1 MPATA
6 LTNIRPQPAAG
17 TAGSIGETA
26 LRRANTRARKAGLL
40 GEAARHFGA
49 LARPTRQDI
58 SVFRELFYQLADG
71 STKSERRVIAASLS
85 RNPYTPR
92 TILLY
97 LALDDYDV
105 AAPVLLFSDSLTEQ
119 DIRNLA
125 IRVSRQSLE
134 ILCRR
139 ATLTPLAA
147 QALLD
152 AGGSRSHELLSR
164 NVAIQSDPAIRELL
178 GTRRR
183 ENIAS
188 AAASLKRAPV
198 QARVT
203 ATAPTVVAAQSE
215 ISHELTDTAAPA
227 STDLE
232 PNAPAPAEPET
243 ATVEPATVDLSDP
256 RNLLVALA
264 ARGGNL
270 GRAASQPARS
280 ASVAAA
286 DPRLF
291 EPDVVGLARA
301 RDRAGIAARIESH
314 CGLPSRHS
322 IAVLEQGGASEMI
335 VLLKG
340 VGMSDL
346 GTIQILLQLDA
357 GVARNLATY
366 HQAKAILASVDLTTC
381 RNFVEGLGATLE
393 AMRPAIATKRA
404 DEPVDRAALYAHAA
418 KRRQEILARAGIG
431 PAPSPAARQTSSLYL
446 KSA

>member
-6 LTNIRPQPAAG
+6 PTSIRPQPAAG
-17 TAGSIGETA
+17 AAGSIGETA
-26 LRRANTRARKAGLL
+26 LRRASTRARKAGLL

-49 LARPTRQDI
+49 LTRPTRQDI
-58 SVFRELFYQLADG
+58 SVFRELFYQLVDG
-71 STKSERRVIAASLS
+71 STKSERRVMAASLA

-139 ATLTPLAA
+139 ATLTPIAA
-147 QALLD
+147 EALLD

-178 GTRRR
+178 DLRRR
-183 ENIAS
+183 ENIVS
-188 AAASLKRAPV
+188 AAASLKRAPA
-198 QARVT
+198 QARLNAKT
-203 ATAPTVVAAQSE
+203 PAVVAAREEMREQ
-215 ISHELTDTAAPA
+215 AAGDAILASAQLA
-227 STDLE
+227 STEQALAE
-232 PNAPAPAEPET
+232 PAPAIS
-243 ATVEPATVDLSDP
+243 EPAAGDLSDP
-256 RNLLVALA
+256 RNLLIAIA

-270 GRAASQPARS
+270 GRAAPQAVRS
-280 ASVAAA
+280 PGSAAA

-291 EPDVVGLARA
+291 EPDIVGLARA
-301 RDRAGIAARIESH
+301 KDRAGIAARIESH
-314 CGLPSRHS
+314 CGLPARHS
-322 IAVLEQGGASEMI
+322 RAVLEQGGAGEMI

-346 GTIQILLQLDA
+346 GTIQVLLQLDV

-366 HQAKAILASVDLTTC
+366 NQAKAILTSVDLSTC
-381 RNFVEGLGATLE
+381 RSFVEGLGATRE
-393 AMRPAIATKRA
+393 AIRPAIAAKRT

-431 PAPSPAARQTSSLYL
+431 PAPAPVTDPVKAVYL

>member
-1 MPATA
+1 MPANAPTS
-6 LTNIRPQPAAG
+6 IRLQPAANAG
-17 TAGSIGETA
+17 GSIGETA
-26 LRRANTRARKAGLL
+26 LRRASTRARKAGLL

-58 SVFRELFYQLADG
+58 SVFRELFYQLVDG
-71 STKSERRVIAASLS
+71 STKAERRIIAASLA

-92 TILLY
+92 SILLY

-119 DIRNLA
+119 DICNLA

-139 ATLTPLAA
+139 ANLTPLAVE
-147 QALLD
+147 ALLD
-152 AGGSRSHELLSR
+152 AGGPRSHELLSK
-164 NVAIQSDPAIRELL
+164 NTPVLGDAAIRQILDS
-178 GTRRR
+178 RRR
-183 ENIAS
+183 EAIIS
-188 AAASLKRAPV
+188 AAASLKRAPL
-198 QARVT
+198 QARVRSLAEPSEAPVEEQPAASAHELA
-203 ATAPTVVAAQSE
+203 ATAPALPEPSTPEPPTAE
-215 ISHELTDTAAPA
+215 AAP
-227 STDLE
+227 D
-232 PNAPAPAEPET
+232 
-243 ATVEPATVDLSDP
+243 DLSDP

-270 GRAASQPARS
+270 GRAAQQSTS
-280 ASVAAA
+280 AAGSSGSAA
-286 DPRLF
+286 DKRLF
-291 EPDVVGLARA
+291 EPEVVALARSK
-301 RDRAGIAARIESH
+301 DRAGIAKRIESH
-314 CGLPSRHS
+314 CGLASRHS
-322 IAVLEQGGASEMI
+322 LAILDRGGAGEVI

-346 GTIQILLQLDA
+346 GTIQVLLQLDV

-366 HQAKAILASVDLTTC
+366 NHSKSILKSLDLAAC
-381 RNFVEGLGATLE
+381 RRFVEDLGATLE
-393 AMRPAIATKRA
+393 AIRPAMPAKRQ

-431 PAPSPAARQTSSLYL
+431 PAPASMPSHGMPAFL

>member
-6 LTNIRPQPAAG
+6 PTSTRFSPAASAG
-17 TAGSIGETA
+17 GSIGETA
-26 LRRANTRARKAGLL
+26 LRRASTRARKAGLL

-58 SVFRELFYQLADG
+58 SVFRELFYQLVDG
-71 STKSERRVIAASLS
+71 STKAERRVIAASLA
-85 RNPYTPR
+85 RNAYTPR

-139 ATLTPLAA
+139 SNLTPLAVE
-147 QALLD
+147 ALLD
-152 AGGSRSHELLSR
+152 AGGPRSHELLSK
-164 NVAIQSDPAIRELL
+164 NAPVLADAEVREILD
-178 GTRRR
+178 RRR
-183 ENIAS
+183 RDAFIS
-188 AAASLKRAPV
+188 AAASLKRATMHSKAQALAAPQETLV
-198 QARVT
+198 QEE
-203 ATAPTVVAAQSE
+203 PVAAATSSAALASALPE
-215 ISHELTDTAAPA
+215 TDASAPAAAAPA
-227 STDLE
+227 SGE
-232 PNAPAPAEPET
+232 M
-243 ATVEPATVDLSDP
+243 SDP
-256 RNLLVALA
+256 RDLLVALA

-270 GRAASQPARS
+270 GRATAR
-280 ASVAAA
+280 ATAAA
-286 DPRLF
+286 VSAGSAADQRLF
-291 EPDVVGLARA
+291 EPEVVGFARTK
-301 RDRAGIAARIESH
+301 DRAGIAARIESH
-314 CGLPSRHS
+314 CGLPARHAL
-322 IAVLEQGGASEMI
+322 AVLEQGGASEMI

-340 VGMSDL
+340 VGMSGL
-346 GTIQILLQLDA
+346 GTIQVLLQLDI

-366 HQAKAILASVDLTTC
+366 NQAKAILASLDLQAC
-381 RNFVEGLGATLE
+381 RRFVEGLGATLE
-393 AMRPAIATKRA
+393 AIRPAPSARRS

-431 PAPSPAARQTSSLYL
+431 PAPASVTSHEKPVFR